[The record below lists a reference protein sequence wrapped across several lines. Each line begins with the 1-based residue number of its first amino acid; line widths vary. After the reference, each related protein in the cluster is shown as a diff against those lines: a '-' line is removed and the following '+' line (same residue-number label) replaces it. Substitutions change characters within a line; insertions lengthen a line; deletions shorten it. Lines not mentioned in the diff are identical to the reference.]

1 MGSGRLLLHIQAIVS
16 LPLYS
21 IPDPMDPKDLD
32 YSGEEQKE
40 TPEKGLLSPEWQG
53 DQEDGTKSERQKQI
67 EEGNRAENI
76 RLRNLF
82 IDREVE
88 KVSQDA
94 TSLLGLHEKDPK
106 LAKEVAKKI
115 DRDASEWK
123 DFDSFLKWVKKTSAE
138 DDFETRYQQKR
149 AEEKHQEAIKKVEKQ
164 FSKLPE
170 ELREKAQTYFDKIT
184 KGKQLNEEDAMEF
197 AEMTTLYVNKDKI
210 KEWSYSDAMAEMASN
225 WISKSKKPSKEESN
239 WIVRDGQLVNL
250 SSNKQS

>member
-1 MGSGRLLLHIQAIVS
+1 VGSGRLLPHIQAIDS
-16 LPLYS
+16 LLLHS
-21 IPDPMDPKDLD
+21 IPDPMTDKEID
-32 YSGEEQKE
+32 YSGEEKNVTLDE
-40 TPEKGLLSPEWQG
+40 DLDYSPEWESQ
-53 DQEDGTKSERQKQI
+53 DAKAIRQKQI

-94 TSLLGLHEKDPK
+94 TSLLGLYDKDPK

-115 DRDASEWK
+115 DREASEWK
-123 DFDSFLKWVKKTSAE
+123 DFDSFLNWVKKSSAE
-138 DDFETRYQQKR
+138 DDFETRYQKKR
-149 AEEKHQEAIKKVEKQ
+149 AEERHQEAIKKVEKQ

-170 ELREKAQTYFDKIT
+170 ELREKAQAYFDKIT
-184 KGKQLNEEDAMEF
+184 KGKQLDEDDAMEF

-210 KEWSYSDAMAEMASN
+210 KEWSYSDAMAELSSN
-225 WISKSKKPSKEESN
+225 WISKSKKPSKDESN
-239 WIVRDGQLVNL
+239 WIVRDGELVNL